1 MPIVELQSIKSHL
14 SKNQCLLGLDLGSK
28 TIGLAVSDPSF
39 MIASPIETIKRTKF
53 TADANRLMEI
63 HKDRQIGGWV
73 LGLPVEMDG
82 NEGPRC
88 QSTRQFAENF
98 IGLSELPISFWD
110 ERLSSSAVNRF
121 LISEADMTRKR
132 RGQVV
137 DKMAAGYILQGA
149 LDSFG
154 LGTL

>member
-53 TADANRLMEI
+53 TPDANRLMEI

-154 LGTL
+154 FGSL

>member
-1 MPIVELQSIKSHL
+1 MPFVELQSIKSHL
-14 SKNQCLLGLDLGSK
+14 SKHQCLLGLDLGSK
-28 TIGLAVSDPSF
+28 TIGLAVSNPPF
-39 MIASPIETIKRTKF
+39 LIASPIEIIKRTKF
-53 TADANRLMEI
+53 TADANRLMKI
-63 HKDRQIGGWV
+63 HKDQQIGGWI

-82 NEGPRC
+82 KEGPRC

-98 IGLSELPISFWD
+98 MGLLDLPIAFWD

-154 LGTL
+154 FGSL